1 MYRGGGFD
9 LRPEPIAVPT
19 LFIAGADDGCS
30 RPELA
35 DGQDT
40 LFTAGYE
47 VRIWP
52 GVGHFP
58 HLERP
63 AEAGAAVADW
73 LSRHG

>member
-19 LFIAGADDGCS
+19 LCIAGADDGCS

-47 VRIWP
+47 VRIWLGLGP
-52 GVGHFP
+52 I
-58 HLERP
+58 
-63 AEAGAAVADW
+63 
-73 LSRHG
+73 SRISSGR